1 MSLFSSKIYFPFFE
15 KIKVMFWWINVQD
28 NNNAGAILLT
38 LFTVGCIGH
47 VIYTFSALGRMVMAT
62 SAMGH
67 TPILPLGDEEE
78 LLPHQLTNVLLT
90 ESRIARHLQT
100 PCNKQYRHNQA
111 IIEEDSEG
119 CPLTYETSLRRRY
132 PDIALVET
140 IV

>member
-1 MSLFSSKIYFPFFE
+1 
-15 KIKVMFWWINVQD
+15 
-28 NNNAGAILLT
+28 
-38 LFTVGCIGH
+38 
-47 VIYTFSALGRMVMAT
+47 MAT

-67 TPILPLGDEEE
+67 TPILPMGDEEE

-111 IIEEDSEG
+111 VSEIDEG
-119 CPLTYETSLRRRY
+119 PLTYETSLRRRY